1 MGQPVAG
8 RRSAEGR
15 EAGEVT
21 VRVRVAAAAARTK
34 ESPPAVALPAH
45 FEAPKMVSLS
55 FSNYYYSYYSFLQ
68 KKKKKKYPY
77 GIAYD
82 AYENDAMNYNIGD
95 KRN

>member
-45 FEAPKMVSLS
+45 FEAPKMVSLL
-55 FSNYYYSYYSFLQ
+55 FSKLLSRIIRFC
-68 KKKKKKYPY
+68 KKKKKKR
-77 GIAYD
+77 
-82 AYENDAMNYNIGD
+82 NIHMES
-95 KRN
+95 RMTRTRMTR

>member
-68 KKKKKKYPY
+68 KKKKR
-77 GIAYD
+77 
-82 AYENDAMNYNIGD
+82 NIHMES
-95 KRN
+95 RMTRTRMTR